1 MSWVPGPDEDAN
13 AAPALASDAS
23 PVTAAAPTAAVRREI
38 CMTTH
43 LLGFLMAV
51 HDRLVAVP
59 VSRTGPGGRRD
70 LAANRD
76 HPHDPGCT
84 SVTDPVP
91 EAWAQ
96 RIRSDDRTLSTWARV
111 AKSIWSLPPVIAP
124 CIHGWVI
131 TRPST

>member
-13 AAPALASDAS
+13 AAPAPASDAS
-23 PVTAAAPTAAVRREI
+23 PVTAAAPTAAARREI
-38 CMTTH
+38 CLTTH
-43 LLGFLMAV
+43 VLAV

-59 VSRTGPGGRRD
+59 ARRTGPGGRRD

-96 RIRSDDRTLSTWARV
+96 RIRSDDRTLSAWARV
-111 AKSIWSLPPVIAP
+111 AKSIRRLPPVIAP
-124 CIHGWVI
+124 SIAG
-131 TRPST
+131 